1 MRLSRRS
8 LLWSAAALPVLA
20 GCASGPDRVRLRL
33 ATGLAGGPYETFGRR
48 LADELQRNV
57 DGLTV
62 PVLNTSAS
70 VQNLRLIASRG
81 ADLALALGDCAA
93 DAFAGTG
100 AFSTPVPV
108 VALARL
114 YLNYTLL
121 VVAANGPYY
130 QVADLSGR
138 RVALGAED
146 SGTAVLGDR
155 ILRAA
160 GLTEPAATRYLGTD
174 DAIDALAR
182 HEIDAF
188 FFSGGVPIDVFNA
201 LSRYAPIRLLP
212 LNGLAA
218 GLRHDYGPTYTD
230 VVIPAGTYGQH
241 AEVPTIGVPSYLVA
255 HRDLPDDPAFRVTRA
270 IFVARDRLPGPET
283 PGAYLDE
290 RFAIGTG
297 TVPLHPGARRYYQ
310 SVYG

>member
-1 MRLSRRS
+1 MSRRS
-8 LLWSAAALPVLA
+8 LLWSAAVLPVAA
-20 GCASGPDRVRLRL
+20 GCATGPDRVRLPL
-33 ATGLAGGPYETFGRR
+33 ATGLAGGPYDTFGRR

-57 DGLTV
+57 SGLTV

-70 VQNLRLIASRG
+70 VQNLRLIGSRG
-81 ADLALALGDCAA
+81 AELALSLGDCAA
-93 DAFAGTG
+93 DAYTGTG
-100 AFSTPVPV
+100 AFSVPVPLA
-108 VALARL
+108 ALARL

-130 QVADLSGR
+130 QVADLAGR

-146 SGTAVLGDR
+146 SGTAVLGER
-155 ILRAA
+155 ILVAA
-160 GLTEPAATRYLGTD
+160 GLAEPAVTRYLGTN

-182 HEIDAF
+182 REIDAF
-188 FFSGGVPIDVFNA
+188 FFSGGVPIDVFTA

-218 GLRHDYGPTYTD
+218 GLRRSYGPTYTD
-230 VVIPAGTYGQH
+230 VVIPAGTYGQR
-241 AEVPTIGVPSYLVA
+241 AEVPTIGVPSYLVT
-255 HRDLPDDPAFRVTRA
+255 HRDLPEEPAFRVTRA
-270 IFVARDRLPGPET
+270 IFAARDRLPGPET

-297 TVPLHPGARRYYQ
+297 IVPLHPGARRYYR